1 MIESVRSEDAA
12 TADPSSAVSARLTAA
27 RRATAV
33 AFVGTGVVFASWVSR
48 LPQIRGEL
56 QLSAAELGVVLLA
69 LAVGSLLALPAA
81 AVLIRRFGTR
91 GVVSLM
97 AVVTAGAVMV
107 IGVGYH
113 AGTAPVVVGLFVMGF
128 GLAASNVGMNVQAA
142 AVERRGG
149 RAIMPR
155 FHAGYSIGTVGGA
168 LLGAGLIAIGVPVTA
183 QLTIVAVVVAV
194 ALLVAA
200 RAFLPDDAHPTP
212 EPAAEPAGQPA
223 RSGGPRRKLD
233 RRTVLIGVV
242 VLAFAFAEGAG
253 NDWIAVAL
261 VDDHDTSAAVASLGY
276 AAFLTAMTLGRW
288 TGPKL
293 LDRYGRVATIRVLS
307 VVAVIGML
315 LFVLSP
321 WEGPAFAGVVLWGLG
336 ACLGYPVGLSAAADD
351 PRLAAF
357 RVSVVSGIG
366 QLAFLGGPPLIG
378 LLASMGSIQHALIV
392 VPVLVGFAVMATGAL
407 APPAGADRVLV
418 TGGPS
423 RP

>member
-12 TADPSSAVSARLTAA
+12 AADPSSAASARLTAA

-56 QLSAAELGVVLLA
+56 QLSAADLGIVLLA

-91 GVVSLM
+91 GVVSVM

-149 RAIMPR
+149 RAIMSR

-200 RAFLPDDAHPTP
+200 RAFLPDDTH
-212 EPAAEPAGQPA
+212 PAAEPAGQPA
-223 RSGGPRRKLD
+223 GSGRPRRKLD
-233 RRTVLIGVV
+233 RRTLLIGVV

-261 VDDHDTSAAVASLGY
+261 VDDHHTSAAVASLGY

-293 LDRYGRVATIRVLS
+293 LDRYGRVATIRGLS
-307 VVAVIGML
+307 VVALIGML

-321 WEGPAFAGVVLWGLG
+321 WPGLAFAGVVLWGLG

-351 PRLAAF
+351 PRLAAH

-392 VPVLVGFAVMATGAL
+392 VPVLVGFAVLATGAL
-407 APPAGADRVLV
+407 APPARADRVLRHR
-418 TGGPS
+418 GPS
-423 RP
+423 AP

>member
-12 TADPSSAVSARLTAA
+12 TVDPSSAVSARLTAS

-56 QLSAAELGVVLLA
+56 QLSAAELGFVLLA

-149 RAIMPR
+149 RAILPR

-200 RAFLPDDAHPTP
+200 RAFLPDDTHHAT
-212 EPAAEPAGQPA
+212 EPAGQPA
-223 RSGGPRRKLD
+223 PSGRPRRKLD

-261 VDDHDTSAAVASLGY
+261 VDDHDTSASVASLGY

-321 WEGPAFAGVVLWGLG
+321 WPGPAFAGVVLWGLG

-407 APPAGADRVLV
+407 APPARADRVLV